1 MNYPS
6 FEGLTLLAPESGQGY
21 QINVKA
27 GESRI
32 MLIKQECNGFSYSS
46 SFSEQVLMSDES
58 LIEKCLAEGT
68 QNDRA
73 EGIYQKYLSHSGG
86 IMYVYMNETG
96 DKTLQEELG
105 LNLEG
110 LRVDGQDEQTKVNIL
125 IGPG

>member
-1 MNYPS
+1 
-6 FEGLTLLAPESGQGY
+6 
-21 QINVKA
+21 
-27 GESRI
+27 
-32 MLIKQECNGFSYSS
+32 
-46 SFSEQVLMSDES
+46 MSDES

-110 LRVDGQDEQTKVNIL
+110 LRVDGQEEQTKVAIL
-125 IGPG
+125 IGPGQRKVIKLVTTGGGYSIGTSSSYGIT